1 MEFKSE
7 LKKYADIINQ
17 ELEKYLKKE
26 KCPEETLNASME
38 YSLISSAKRLRPIL
52 MVSSYQLFKADI
64 ETVFPFAVAMEIIHN
79 FSLIH
84 DDLPA
89 IDNDDL
95 RHRKTYKP

>member
-38 YSLISSAKRLRPIL
+38 YSLISSLSCRPATL
-52 MVSSYQLFKADI
+52 
-64 ETVFPFAVAMEIIHN
+64 
-79 FSLIH
+79 
-84 DDLPA
+84 
-89 IDNDDL
+89 
-95 RHRKTYKP
+95 